1 MEMAQDEPDTAHLSA
16 AFDRRLKLGFHES
29 RAMSYAGLPIPQEPN
44 DAFGLTGVARQL
56 TTGLRTGGDAG
67 LQQIVEGYYWREGF
81 GLACGV
87 TPDQGTARRS
97 CVHAT
102 ALHC

>member
-16 AFDRRLKLGFHES
+16 AFDRRVKLEFHES
-29 RAMSYAGLPIPQEPN
+29 RAMSYAGLRISQEPN
-44 DAFGLTGVARQL
+44 DAFGLTGMARQL
-56 TTGLRTGGDAG
+56 TTDLRTGGDAG
-67 LQQIVEGYYWREGF
+67 LHQIVEGYFWREGF

-87 TPDQGTARRS
+87 TLDQGTALRS
-97 CVHAT
+97 CVHVT